1 MNTNHA
7 PTLVL
12 LTSIWLGGAV
22 GQAALH
28 AQEQPDVLKRPNDL
42 KWGSAPQSFPAG
54 AQMAVLSG
62 DPTKSGPYVLRLTVP
77 SNYTIPAH
85 HHSHAENL
93 TVLSGTLHAGMGDK
107 LDKKNAIAVE
117 PGGFAALPA
126 NMNHYAWASSPT
138 VIQVHGQGP
147 VDIIY
152 VNPAD
157 DPALKK

>member
-1 MNTNHA
+1 MKRHRA
-7 PTLVL
+7 TLLL
-12 LTSIWLGGAV
+12 LTSICIGGAA
-22 GQAALH
+22 GQASLR
-28 AQEQPDVLKRPNDL
+28 AQEAPDVLKRSNDL
-42 KWGSAPQSFPAG
+42 KWSPAPQSFPAG

-62 DPTKSGPYVLRLTVP
+62 DPTKSGAYVLRLKMP

-85 HHSHAENL
+85 HHSQAENV